1 MLRRLWQTNR
11 MSAKK
16 GSQAGP
22 DLKTDALAFA
32 VLMMDV
38 LFQIDY
44 APEQFAD
51 DELSREKVR
60 RRTIELA
67 EELYG

>member
-1 MLRRLWQTNR
+1 
-11 MSAKK
+11 
-16 GSQAGP
+16 
-22 DLKTDALAFA
+22 
-32 VLMMDV
+32 MMDV